1 MIQRLT
7 ILLASLALIA
17 GGCGASDESALQQPL
32 LPPVLADE
40 LAARSDRIAETLARG
55 DECGA
60 DAQADE
66 LRRAATAAVDSGR
79 VPRPLRRELLD
90 AVTALAD
97 QIACTPPAPAAAEEE
112 EEEEEE
118 EDKVE
123 KEDKE
128 DEAKDKG
135 KGEKNGKG
143 KGKGKD

>member
-40 LAARSDRIAETLARG
+40 LAARSDRIAQTLARG

-90 AVTALAD
+90 AVAALAD

-112 EEEEEE
+112 EE
-118 EDKVE
+118 D

-128 DEAKDKG
+128 DKDDEKDEGKDKG